1 MALPLTRQ
9 EITALAIV
17 LGAGLVGTSAMMWR
31 ASSAR
36 PPAVQAA
43 PVNINTAPA
52 EELERL
58 PGIGPATARRIVDDR
73 RQHGRFLRP
82 EDLDRIKGISP
93 RQVSRLKSS
102 VTVE

>member
-9 EITALAIV
+9 EITALTVV
-17 LGAGLVGTSAMMWR
+17 LGAGLVGTSAVVWR
-31 ASSAR
+31 APVAR

-43 PVNINTAPA
+43 PVNINTAPT

-58 PGIGPATARRIVDDR
+58 PGVGPATARRIVDDR

-82 EDLDRIKGISP
+82 EDLDRVKGISP